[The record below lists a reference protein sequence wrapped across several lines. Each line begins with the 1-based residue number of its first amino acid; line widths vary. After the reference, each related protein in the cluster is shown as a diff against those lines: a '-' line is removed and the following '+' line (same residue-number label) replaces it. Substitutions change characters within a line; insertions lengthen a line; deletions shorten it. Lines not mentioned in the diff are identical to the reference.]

1 MWGGVEH
8 LKGEEGESL
17 LSAIPD
23 PAPSPEEL
31 VERAEE
37 QHRLYALIQ
46 QLPPKQR
53 AVVWLR
59 DAEGLS
65 FQEIAHHL
73 QISAAT
79 ARTTCQ
85 RGRMRLRAALSETRA

>member
-46 QLPPKQR
+46 QLPSKQR
-53 AVVWLR
+53 ALAKPHTILISQPFPCWLMKPSML
-59 DAEGLS
+59 E
-65 FQEIAHHL
+65 
-73 QISAAT
+73 QISV
-79 ARTTCQ
+79 R
-85 RGRMRLRAALSETRA
+85 RPM